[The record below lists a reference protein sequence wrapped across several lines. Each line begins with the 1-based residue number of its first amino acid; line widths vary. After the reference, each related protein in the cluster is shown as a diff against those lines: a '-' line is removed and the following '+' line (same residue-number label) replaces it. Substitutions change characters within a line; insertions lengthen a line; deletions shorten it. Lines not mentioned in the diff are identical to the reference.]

1 MRMKDSGI
9 EWIGEIPED
18 WELEKMKYH
27 MRINPVFSNDANAID
42 DDAEVSFVP
51 MENLHN
57 GFHEVSTM
65 PYSKMKTGYTEF
77 REGDILIAKVT
88 PCFENGNIA
97 EAKNLLSGRGF
108 GSTEILVIRCPK
120 KYARYIYYY
129 LQNPAFKIRAIS
141 EMYGVAGLKRIPPT
155 FFKES
160 YIPIPSDNQQVKIA
174 DFLDSR
180 CAEIDAVIAAKQRQ
194 NDLLKEQRQSIIF
207 EAVTKGLDPT
217 VTYKDSGV
225 EWIGEIPE
233 DWEVRRIKHIARFS
247 GGGTPS
253 KERAEFWDGDIPWV
267 SPKDMKCELI
277 SDSEDKITD
286 EGLKQSSGQLVLPGA
301 VLIVVRSGILKHTI
315 PVAINAVSVS
325 LNQDMKAVTLDP
337 MIMTSV
343 FFLRWVQGLNSIL
356 LNEWVKIGATVDSI
370 EHDYLAN
377 TIIAHPPLL
386 EQQQIADYLDI
397 RCAELDRVV
406 AANNAVIDKLKE
418 YRQSL
423 IYEAVTG
430 KIAV

>member
-1 MRMKDSGI
+1 MAMRMKDSGI
-9 EWIGEIPED
+9 EWIGEIPAD

-27 MRINPVFSNDANAID
+27 MRINPVVSNDANAID

-194 NDLLKEQRQSIIF
+194 NALLKEQRQSVIF
-207 EAVTKGLDPT
+207 EAVTKGLDST

-225 EWIGEIPE
+225 EWIGEIPAG
-233 DWEVRRIKHIARFS
+233 WEVRKIKYVARMKS
-247 GGGTPS
+247 GESITATLIDEQGKYPVYGGNGL
-253 KERAEFWDGDIPWV
+253 RGFAENFTHDGRYILIGRQGALCGNVHLVEGKFWA
-267 SPKDMKCELI
+267 
-277 SDSEDKITD
+277 SEHAVVVDVF
-286 EGLKQSSGQLVLPGA
+286 EEYLVDWFDN
-301 VLIVVRSGILKHTI
+301 VLQ
-315 PVAINAVSVS
+315 AMN
-325 LNQDMKAVTLDP
+325 LNQYSESAAQP
-337 MIMTSV
+337 GISV
-343 FFLRWVQGLNSIL
+343 DRVLNLSAPVPPKKIQETMVAFLNA
-356 LNEWVKIGATVDSI
+356 K
-370 EHDYLAN
+370 
-377 TIIAHPPLL
+377 
-386 EQQQIADYLDI
+386 
-397 RCAELDRVV
+397 CAELDRVV

>member
-1 MRMKDSGI
+1 MAMRMKDSGI

-27 MRINPVFSNDANAID
+27 VRINPVVPNDANAID
-42 DDAEVSFVP
+42 DDTEVSFVP

-120 KYARYIYYY
+120 KCARYIFYY

-194 NDLLKEQRQSIIF
+194 NELLKEQRQSIIF

-233 DWEVRRIKHIARFS
+233 DWEVRKIKYVSRMKS
-247 GGGTPS
+247 GESITAALIDEQGKYPVYGGNGL
-253 KERAEFWDGDIPWV
+253 RGFAENFTHDGRYILIGRQGALCGNVHLVEGKFWA
-267 SPKDMKCELI
+267 
-277 SDSEDKITD
+277 SEHAVVVDVF
-286 EGLKQSSGQLVLPGA
+286 EEYLVDWFDN
-301 VLIVVRSGILKHTI
+301 VLQ
-315 PVAINAVSVS
+315 AMN
-325 LNQDMKAVTLDP
+325 LNQYSESAAQP
-337 MIMTSV
+337 GISV
-343 FFLRWVQGLNSIL
+343 DRVLNLSAPVPPKKMQETMVAFLNA
-356 LNEWVKIGATVDSI
+356 K
-370 EHDYLAN
+370 
-377 TIIAHPPLL
+377 
-386 EQQQIADYLDI
+386 
-397 RCAELDRVV
+397 CAELDRVV